1 MIQKHAATLTA
12 AVALDDL
19 TGKQAPEWILYLPVG
34 KNTIHARMDGKP
46 AVLDVIVDE
55 ASAIALQADL
65 AARRQSPVMPALDFD
80 HEGKRASG
88 WPTEFKWDAG
98 RGVLLRAG
106 WTPGGKAAVEM
117 KEYSYFSPEFAYD
130 PATKRVLGLLAT
142 GPIGGLVNDPA
153 FRGIGAIM
161 ARHESP
167 PASPEANTKPLNT
180 PNMKHEAIV
189 KCMVDS
195 GILTDAEAAADNAPA
210 LLTERLNALKA
221 AKATAA
227 QATDQS
233 STITALRAELAEVKE
248 KEATAAITA
257 AVADGRILA
266 KDTDTQAF
274 WKSAIL
280 ADPVKATAALAKV
293 PQSEVPKDSTLP
305 GAEKPTGVTAKAELT
320 QEQSAAVSAR
330 AQQIMTSSKV
340 AFSVAWSQAE
350 SEIRAVK

>member
-1 MIQKHAATLTA
+1 MNTRHAAILTS
-12 AVALDDL
+12 AVAIDL
-19 TGKQAPEWILYLPVG
+19 PASQQAPEWIVYLPAG
-34 KNTIHARMDGKP
+34 KNTIHAKMNGKP
-46 AVLDVIVDE
+46 AALEVIVDE
-55 ASAIALQADL
+55 DTATALRADL
-65 AARRQSPVMPALDFD
+65 AARRKSTVMPFIDFD

-98 RGVLLRAG
+98 RGVLLRAC
-106 WTPGGKAAVEM
+106 WTPGGKSAVAN
-117 KEYSYFSPEFAYD
+117 KDHNYFSPEFAYD

-167 PASPEANTKPLNT
+167 PASPETETKPLNT

-280 ADPVKATAALAKV
+280 ADPVKAQAALAKV
-293 PQSEVPKDSTLP
+293 QPVTVPADSQLP
-305 GAEKPTGVTAKAELT
+305 GAEKPGSVTAKAELT

-330 AQQIMTSSKV
+330 AQQIMASNKV
-340 AFSVAWSQAE
+340 AFPVAWSQAE